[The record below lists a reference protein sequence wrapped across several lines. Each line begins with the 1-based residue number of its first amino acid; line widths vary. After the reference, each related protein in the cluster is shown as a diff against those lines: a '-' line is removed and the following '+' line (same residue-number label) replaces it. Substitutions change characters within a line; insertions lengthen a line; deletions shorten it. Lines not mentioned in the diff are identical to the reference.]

1 MLDYVMFNKESERL
15 LFKKVTQSDFES
27 WLPFHQEPLS
37 SQYWSGIPKD
47 PITACKE
54 QFSRMFE
61 RYEEQSGGMNA
72 LFSKET
78 NKLIGLAGLL
88 VQHVNNKEELE
99 IGYSILPEY
108 WRQGYAFEAAKK
120 CKEVAFENKWAE
132 SLISIIQVNNIP
144 SQKIALKN
152 GMYIDFS
159 TTYKDNPVRIFR
171 IKV

>member
-1 MLDYVMFNKESERL
+1 MPDYVLFNEESERL
-15 LFKKVTQSDFES
+15 LFKKVSPSDFEN

-47 PITACKE
+47 PITACNE
-54 QFSRMFE
+54 QFSRMLE
-61 RYEEQSGGMNA
+61 RYEEKSGGMNA

-78 NKLIGLAGLL
+78 NKLIGIAGLL
-88 VQHVNNKEELE
+88 VQNVNNKEELE

-120 CKEVAFENKWAE
+120 CKDVAFENKWAD

-159 TTYKDNPVRIFR
+159 ITYKDNPVHIFR
-171 IKV
+171 IKA

>member
-1 MLDYVMFNKESERL
+1 
-15 LFKKVTQSDFES
+15 
-27 WLPFHQEPLS
+27 
-37 SQYWSGIPKD
+37 
-47 PITACKE
+47 
-54 QFSRMFE
+54 MFE

-88 VQHVNNKEELE
+88 VQHVNNKKELE

-108 WRQGYAFEAAKK
+108 WRQGYGFEAAKK
-120 CKEVAFENKWAE
+120 CKEVAFENKWAD

-159 TTYKDNPVRIFR
+159 TTYKNNPVHIFR

>member
-88 VQHVNNKEELE
+88 VQQVNNKEELE

-120 CKEVAFENKWAE
+120 CKEVAFENKWAD

-159 TTYKDNPVRIFR
+159 TTYKDNPVHIFR